1 MATEI
6 KGLTQIRDKEKV
18 IATLTSAF
26 IDYPKLTK
34 GFPERGRRAIAVEAT
49 LSFYVAYCM
58 RYGKAYALNEKCQGV
73 VVIIPSSRRKG
84 SKLKFMIAGSYSRR
98 YKNAI
103 SRLTAEEQRIR
114 TELFNEM
121 DQMETE
127 IKFPSKYLY
136 VNFLGV
142 KPEYQGQG
150 NGRAIME
157 RVIDYSKG
165 KSLPVMLFT
174 NQPKD
179 VEFYQRMGF
188 KIMGI
193 TSSKKYQFINI
204 YLLKS

>member
-6 KGLTQIRDKEKV
+6 KGLTRIRDKEKV

-49 LSFYVAYCM
+49 LRFYVAYCM
-58 RYGKAYALNEKCQGV
+58 RYGKAYALNEKCQGA

-84 SKLKFMIAGSYSRR
+84 SKLKYMIAGSYSPK

-103 SRLTAEEQRIR
+103 SRLTGEEQKIRI
-114 TELFNEM
+114 ELFNEM

-127 IKFPSKYLY
+127 IKFPSKYIY

-142 KPEYQGQG
+142 KPEYQRQG

-157 RVIDYSKG
+157 RVLDYSKG
-165 KSLPVMLFT
+165 KNLPVMLFT

-179 VEFYQRMGF
+179 VEFYQSMGF